1 MITLLFALAVSAT
14 NEYYYSFD
22 EFVNKFNK
30 GYSIELPEYW
40 RRKKIY
46 EKRIEEFKQH
56 NNDVSNTWKKGINE
70 FADWTDEDL
79 KSLRGLKSSLIPA
92 NINGEVPKLDGPLAD
107 SLNWCDKG
115 ACTPV
120 KNQGSCGS
128 CWAFAGTESIESD
141 IFVETGKLPILA
153 PQEFVDC
160 APNPNHCGG
169 TGGCEGSTADLL
181 FNYSITSPGIALE
194 ADYRYT
200 ARDGSCKIS
209 TTKVAA
215 KIKGFTVVKSNDADA
230 LMAAVNKQPVAVN
243 VAASSWS
250 FYSGGI
256 VSFKKNALILDHVVQ
271 LVGYGSE
278 NGKDYWLVRNSWGPN
293 WGEKGFIRLER
304 STECGTDTRNQD
316 GVGCKND
323 PKEVTVCGVNG
334 ILYAC
339 SYPTGGELV

>member
-1 MITLLFALAVSAT
+1 MIFILFAIVVSAT
-14 NEYYYSFD
+14 NEYYPKFD
-22 EFVNKFNK
+22 TFVHKFSK
-30 GYSIELPEYW
+30 GYSVELPEYW

-46 EKRIEEFKQH
+46 ENRIEKIKQH
-56 NNDVSNTWKKGINE
+56 NNDVSNTWRMGVNE

-79 KSLRGLKSSLIPA
+79 KSLRGLKSGLLSH
-92 NINGEVPKLDGPLAD
+92 NVDGEVPKLDGPLAD
-107 SLNWCDKG
+107 SLNWCEKG

-120 KNQGSCGS
+120 KNQRSCGS
-128 CWAFAGTESIESD
+128 CWSFAGTASIESD
-141 IFVETGKLPILA
+141 IFVETGKLPILS

-181 FNYSITSPGIALE
+181 FNYSVHSRGIALE
-194 ADYRYT
+194 KDYQYT
-200 ARDGSCKIS
+200 GRDGSCRIS
-209 TTKVAA
+209 TTKIAA

-230 LMAAVNKQPVAVN
+230 LMAAVNKQPIAVN

-256 VSFKKNALILDHVVQ
+256 VSFKKNALVLDHVVQ

-293 WGEKGFIRLER
+293 WGENGFIRLER

-316 GVGCKND
+316 GVGCKDD

-339 SYPTGGELV
+339 SYPTGGEVV